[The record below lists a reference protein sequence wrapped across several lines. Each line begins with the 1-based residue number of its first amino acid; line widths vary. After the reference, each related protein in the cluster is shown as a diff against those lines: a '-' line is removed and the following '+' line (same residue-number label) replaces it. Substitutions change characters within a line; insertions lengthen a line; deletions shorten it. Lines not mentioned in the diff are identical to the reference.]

1 MLFLPLSILTF
12 VTSSIRPAEDAVSEL
27 STLLM
32 GLNYVMYVCVEVVG
46 DDVSLVSSSTGKAS
60 VISLFLVVVIKLTL
74 VGAAV

>member
-1 MLFLPLSILTF
+1 M
-12 VTSSIRPAEDAVSEL
+12 SSIRPAEDAVSEL

-32 GLNYVMYVCVEVVG
+32 GLNYVMYVCAEVIS